1 MQRALLDF
9 LVCPSCQGALSCHVQ
24 SEQAGGEIDEG
35 LLLCPGCSRWYPVT
49 RQLPELLPDHL
60 RDAERDTELF
70 RRSAPGMTPALRAF
84 HERFTPGHASLEDG
98 GAHHKIAEIGIK
110 KRVGDKDFFGPG
122 YGAPFNPHDTRFS
135 LYLVHLFGAV
145 APLLECGKGD
155 VVIDSG
161 CGYSWT
167 TEWLY
172 RSGINAVGVDIC
184 RTYLDIALERLGPNR
199 PHLVVADVENLPI
212 RSACA
217 DAILAYESF
226 HHIPD
231 RPRAVRG
238 YSRILK
244 DGGRLVLAEPGAAH
258 QDAPVS
264 VEVMAKYGILEK
276 GMELADVA
284 GYAAGTA
291 LETPDQ
297 IYVMQAEHRDLTKKV
312 VEVARVRSAVEG
324 NIFRLRKGAGVATG
338 EMAAPPDDTRHAV
351 ADATDSAAVQLGAR
365 HFDAHYYANCCGRP
379 YGRDE
384 EWLRFFGSI
393 ADRIASDIAPGRV
406 LDAGCAIG
414 LLVETLR
421 GRGIDAEGID
431 LSDYAIEQ
439 AHASVRSHL
448 RVGSIADELAG
459 RYDLIVSIEVL
470 EHMPPAAAEAAVANF
485 CRHADDVLF
494 SSSPT
499 DFGEATHVN
508 VRPPEYWAELFAR
521 HGFIRD
527 VDYDAGFI
535 LPWAVRYRR
544 RAEPLPRVVR
554 DYERAFA
561 RTSIERNELR
571 NQVLGFDRDILGLA
585 SEAPRLREQ
594 LATANQLLLDTQIAL
609 AQSRDQVFHMERSVF
624 WRMRDLWQ
632 SARAAVRPASSAE
645 RLPVEPVRLPEKS
658 GR

>member
-1 MQRALLDF
+1 MKRALLD
-9 LVCPSCQGALSCHVQ
+9 LLACPSCEGPLTCHVR
-24 SEQAGGEIDEG
+24 SEATDGEIVEG
-35 LLLCPGCSRWYPVT
+35 LLLCAGCSRWYPVT
-49 RQLPELLPDHL
+49 GQLPELLPDHL
-60 RDAERDTELF
+60 RDAERDVELF
-70 RRSAPGMTPALRAF
+70 KRSASGLSAAARAV
-84 HERFTPGHASLEDG
+84 HEPFVPRGTAHADG
-98 GAHHKIAEIGIK
+98 GAHHKTAEIGIK
-110 KRVGDKDFFGPG
+110 KRVDDKDFFGPG
-122 YGAPFNPHDTRFS
+122 YSAPFNPHNTEFS
-135 LYLVHLFGAV
+135 LYLVHLFGTV
-145 APLLECGKGD
+145 APLLECRTGD
-155 VVIDSG
+155 LVIDSG

-167 TEWLY
+167 TEWMH

-184 RTYLDIALERLGPNR
+184 RTYLDIAIERLGPNR

-231 RPRAVRG
+231 RPRALRG

-258 QDAPVS
+258 EEAPIS

-284 GYAAGTA
+284 RYAEGTA
-291 LETPDQ
+291 FGAPEQ
-297 IYVMQAEHRDLTKKV
+297 IFVVQAQHRELAKKV
-312 VEVARVRSAVEG
+312 VEVARASSSVEG
-324 NIFRLRKGAGVATG
+324 NIFRLRKGGSNRETVLQPLDEAAAISNPPATQLN
-338 EMAAPPDDTRHAV
+338 
-351 ADATDSAAVQLGAR
+351 AT

-379 YGRDE
+379 YKRDE
-384 EWLRFFGSI
+384 DWLRFFGTI
-393 ADRIASDIAPGRV
+393 AERIRSEIAPARV

-421 GRGIDAEGID
+421 DRGIDAEGID
-431 LSDYAIEQ
+431 LSDYAIGQ
-439 AHASVRSHL
+439 AHSSVQPHL
-448 RVGSIADELAG
+448 RVGSITDEFPA

-470 EHMPPAAAEAAVANF
+470 EHMPAAAAEAAVDNF
-485 CRHADDVLF
+485 CRHTDDVLF

-527 VDYDAGFI
+527 VDYDASFI

-544 RAEPLPRVVR
+544 RADPLPRIVR
-554 DYERAFA
+554 EYERAFA
-561 RTSIERNELR
+561 RMVVERNELR
-571 NQVLGFDRDILGLA
+571 GQVLHFDRDIISLA
-585 SEAPRLREQ
+585 TEAPKLREQ
-594 LATANQLLLDTQIAL
+594 LAAVTRQLGEQLAAVNGQLQEVQLAL
-609 AQSRDQVFHMERSVF
+609 AQSRDRVFHMERSVF

-632 SARAAVRPASSAE
+632 SAKAALTPGSSSE
-645 RLPVEPVRLPEKS
+645 R
-658 GR
+658 